1 MGLGQFLNKY
11 DMIPSALDYKFVD
24 DLLFWKVLKTESMK
38 NMEHS
43 CDGAHNH
50 LCVCLFQ
57 EIQNS

>member
-1 MGLGQFLNKY
+1 MTPL
-11 DMIPSALDYKFVD
+11 ALDYKFVD
-24 DLLFWKVLKTESMK
+24 DLLFWNVSKTESMK

-43 CDGAHNH
+43 WYGAHNH